1 MKKLRTLSNLWVTDI
16 RKITGVLIIALGLG
30 FGFWSVTADNDKD
43 KDHGNSNSDSS
54 DKHGD
59 QDKGDDK
66 HHGKGNGDDKDH
78 GNGNGNGNGN
88 GADKCIVCHNDH
100 NFHEISIPCD
110 QVAKYLEHHPGD
122 HAGPCN
128 VTSVTNP

>member
-16 RKITGVLIIALGLG
+16 GKTTGVLILALGLG
-30 FGFWSVTADNDKD
+30 FGFWSVTADP
-43 KDHGNSNSDSS
+43 G
-54 DKHGD
+54 
-59 QDKGDDK
+59 
-66 HHGKGNGDDKDH
+66 
-78 GNGNGNGNGN
+78 
-88 GADKCIVCHNDH
+88 DKCIVCHNDH

-110 QVAKYLEHHPGD
+110 QVAKYLQDHPGD